1 VRHFAAHAGG
11 IYNAAMNIQSL
22 YKIGA
27 HILMCV
33 FLSACS
39 IFESSGPSIEL
50 DVDEVLEIFTQDIDG
65 SEIFL
70 EQSAGFLVFPRA
82 LRAGLGIGAET
93 GEGVLRIDGKTVDFF
108 RITSG
113 SLGLQA
119 GAQARSIVICF
130 MSENSLNGFR
140 SSSGWRVGVDGS
152 VALIDVGAGKTI
164 DSQNV
169 RDPVVGFIFNS
180 SGLMANLTLEG
191 TRFTKISR

>member
-1 VRHFAAHAGG
+1 
-11 IYNAAMNIQSL
+11 MKIQSTH
-22 YKIGA
+22 KIWA
-27 HILMCV
+27 LTTV
-33 FLSACS
+33 VFFLSACS
-39 IFESSGPSIEL
+39 VFETTAKSI
-50 DVDEVLEIFTQDIDG
+50 DQDADEVLKVFTTDIDG

-70 EQSAGFLVFPRA
+70 DQSAGFLVFPRA
-82 LRAGLGIGAET
+82 FRAGLGVGAET
-93 GEGVLRIDGKTVDFF
+93 GEGVLRIGGKTVDYF

-130 MSENSLNGFR
+130 MSENALNDFR
-140 SSSGWRVGVDGS
+140 NSSGWRVGVDGS

-169 RDPVVGFIFNS
+169 RGPIVGFIFNS

-191 TRFTKISR
+191 TRFTRISR

>member
-1 VRHFAAHAGG
+1 
-11 IYNAAMNIQSL
+11 MNTQSL
-22 YKIGA
+22 YKVWV
-27 HILMCV
+27 LTLV
-33 FLSACS
+33 SFFLSACS
-39 IFESSGPSIEL
+39 VFESSGPSIDL
-50 DVDEVLEIFTQDIDG
+50 GADEVLTVFTEDIDG

-70 EQSAGFLVFPRA
+70 EHAAGYLVFPRA
-82 LRAGLGIGAET
+82 LRAGLVAGAET

-119 GAQARSIVICF
+119 GAQARSIVISF
-130 MSENSLNGFR
+130 MTENALEDFR
-140 SSSGWRVGVDGS
+140 NSSGWRVGVDGS

-191 TRFTKISR
+191 TRFTRISR

>member
-1 VRHFAAHAGG
+1 MNTQSKYKVWALAAAS
-11 IYNAAMNIQSL
+11 M
-22 YKIGA
+22 
-27 HILMCV
+27 V
-33 FLSACS
+33 LSACS
-39 IFESSGPSIEL
+39 VFETSASSIDLGTDEALQIFKE
-50 DVDEVLEIFTQDIDG
+50 DIGG

-70 EQSAGFLVFPRA
+70 NQAAGYLVFPRA
-82 LRAGLGIGAET
+82 LRAGLGVGAET
-93 GEGVLRIDGKTVDFF
+93 GEGVLRIGHKTVDYF

-130 MSENSLNGFR
+130 MTEAALEDFR
-140 SSSGWRVGVDGS
+140 NSSGWRVGVDGS

-164 DSQNV
+164 DTQNV

-191 TRFTKISR
+191 TRFTRISR

>member
-1 VRHFAAHAGG
+1 MKTQSMYKAWVLVAA
-11 IYNAAMNIQSL
+11 SL
-22 YKIGA
+22 
-27 HILMCV
+27 L
-33 FLSACS
+33 LSACS
-39 IFESSGPSIEL
+39 VFETTGTQIDRNS
-50 DVDEVLEIFTQDIDG
+50 DEALQVFTQDIDG

-70 EQSAGFLVFPRA
+70 NQSAGYLVFPRA
-82 LRAGLGIGAET
+82 LRAGLGVGAET
-93 GEGVLRIDGKTVDFF
+93 GEGVLRIGGKTVDFF

-130 MSENSLNGFR
+130 MSENALNDFR
-140 SSSGWRVGVDGS
+140 NSSGWRVGVDGS

-191 TRFTKISR
+191 TRFTRISR

>member
-1 VRHFAAHAGG
+1 
-11 IYNAAMNIQSL
+11 MKIQSM
-22 YKIGA
+22 YKI
-27 HILMCV
+27 LMLTIV
-33 FLSACS
+33 GFFLSACS
-39 IFESSGPSIEL
+39 VFETTATQIDL
-50 DVDEVLEIFTQDIDG
+50 DADEALKIFTTDIDG

-70 EQSAGFLVFPRA
+70 NQSAGYLVFPRA
-82 LRAGLGIGAET
+82 LRAGLVAGAET
-93 GEGVLRIDGKTVDFF
+93 GEGVLRIGGKTVDYF

-130 MSENSLNGFR
+130 MSENALNDFR

-191 TRFTKISR
+191 TRFTRISR

>member
-1 VRHFAAHAGG
+1 
-11 IYNAAMNIQSL
+11 MNIRSMH
-22 YKIGA
+22 KIWVLTLA
-27 HILMCV
+27 SFV
-33 FLSACS
+33 LSACS
-39 IFESSGPSIEL
+39 VFETTANQIDL
-50 DVDEVLEIFTQDIDG
+50 DSDEVLKIFTTDIDG

-70 EQSAGFLVFPRA
+70 NQSAGYLVFPRA
-82 LRAGLGIGAET
+82 LRAGLGVGAET
-93 GEGVLRIDGKTVDFF
+93 GEGVLRIGGKTVDYF

-130 MSENSLNGFR
+130 MSENALNDFR
-140 SSSGWRVGVDGS
+140 NSSGWRVGVDGS

-164 DSQNV
+164 DTQNV

-191 TRFTKISR
+191 TRFTRISR

>member
-1 VRHFAAHAGG
+1 
-11 IYNAAMNIQSL
+11 MKTQSM
-22 YKIGA
+22 YKIWLLT
-27 HILMCV
+27 IV
-33 FLSACS
+33 SFFLSACS
-39 IFESSGPSIEL
+39 VFETTATQIDRG
-50 DVDEVLEIFTQDIDG
+50 VDEALTIFTEDIDG

-70 EQSAGFLVFPRA
+70 DQSAGYLVFPRA
-82 LRAGLGIGAET
+82 LRAGLGVGAET
-93 GEGVLRIDGKTVDFF
+93 GEGVLRIGGKTVDYF

-130 MSENSLNGFR
+130 MSENALSDFR
-140 SSSGWRVGVDGS
+140 KSSGWRVGVDGS

-191 TRFTKISR
+191 TRFTRISR

>member
-1 VRHFAAHAGG
+1 
-11 IYNAAMNIQSL
+11 MKIQSM
-22 YKIGA
+22 YKIWVLTLVGF
-27 HILMCV
+27 

-39 IFESSGPSIEL
+39 VFETTATQIDLGA
-50 DVDEVLEIFTQDIDG
+50 DEALKIFTTDIDG

-70 EQSAGFLVFPRA
+70 NQSAGYLVFPRA
-82 LRAGLGIGAET
+82 LRAGLGVGAET
-93 GEGVLRIDGKTVDFF
+93 GEGVLRIGGKTVDYF

-130 MSENSLNGFR
+130 MSENSLNDFR
-140 SSSGWRVGVDGS
+140 NSSGWRVGVDGS
-152 VALIDVGAGKTI
+152 VALIDIGAGKTI

-191 TRFTKISR
+191 TRFTRISR

>member
-1 VRHFAAHAGG
+1 
-11 IYNAAMNIQSL
+11 MKIQSM
-22 YKIGA
+22 YKIWVLTIVGF
-27 HILMCV
+27 

-39 IFESSGPSIEL
+39 VFETTATQIDL
-50 DVDEVLEIFTQDIDG
+50 DADEVLKIFTTDIDG

-70 EQSAGFLVFPRA
+70 NQSAGYLVFPRA
-82 LRAGLGIGAET
+82 LRAGLGVGAET
-93 GEGVLRIDGKTVDFF
+93 GEGVLRIGGKTVDYF

-130 MSENSLNGFR
+130 MSEKSLSDFR
-140 SSSGWRVGVDGS
+140 NSSGWRVGVDGS

-164 DSQNV
+164 DTQNV

-180 SGLMANLTLEG
+180 SGLMANLTFEG
-191 TRFTKISR
+191 TRFTRINR